1 MPDPSLRELLTPQGM
16 ADGHGA
22 VITAYECFTH
32 ASEVR
37 HFETMKK
44 KGLQLAWPNGA
55 FDVAEITCSVLRT
68 SDPIGRTDLAGRK
81 TGSRFL
87 RAGVRR

>member
-1 MPDPSLRELLTPQGM
+1 MPDPFLRELLTPQGM

-22 VITAYECFTH
+22 VIAAYEGFTH

-44 KGLQLAWPNGA
+44 KGPAA
-55 FDVAEITCSVLRT
+55 R
-68 SDPIGRTDLAGRK
+68 LAGR
-81 TGSRFL
+81 RD
-87 RAGVRR
+87 RRG